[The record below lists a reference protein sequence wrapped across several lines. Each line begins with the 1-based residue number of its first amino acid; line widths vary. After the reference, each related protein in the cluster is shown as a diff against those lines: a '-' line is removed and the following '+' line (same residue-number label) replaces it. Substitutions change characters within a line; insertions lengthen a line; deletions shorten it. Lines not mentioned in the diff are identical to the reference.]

1 MFGWSLGVNW
11 MIRVSGVVL
20 PNKHISVALRS
31 IYGIGKTRAL
41 EICAKIG
48 VSPAA
53 KVSEIQE
60 DIANLLQKVIA
71 EYEVEGD
78 LRRRI
83 AINIKRLRDIKC
95 YRGSRHRRNLP
106 VRGQRT
112 KTNARTRKGRK
123 KSAGSG
129 RK

>member
-1 MFGWSLGVNW
+1 

-41 EICAKIG
+41 EICEKVGI
-48 VSPAA
+48 SPAV

-60 DIANLLQKVIA
+60 DLANLLQKIVA
-71 EYEVEGD
+71 NYEVEGD
-78 LRRRI
+78 LRRHV

-95 YRGSRHRRNLP
+95 YRGTRHRRNLP